1 MSQTKIP
8 VEPVNVPIVSAD
20 INIFQCIL
28 NYGLKCIVYMYNE
41 EGEVVKSQN
50 IEIVGDEYNGWVSD
64 DDLQIL
70 ILSKCGLVKL

>member
-1 MSQTKIP
+1 
-8 VEPVNVPIVSAD
+8 
-20 INIFQCIL
+20 
-28 NYGLKCIVYMYNE
+28 MYNE